1 MSSRNQRT
9 VLCVSVNCRVSSE
22 NIIMIRFQRY
32 QSLTLFEQWKSA
44 RKKGK
49 KNLVPG
55 EFEPFTVWVG
65 GSYLK
70 IMKKFKITT
79 KVIKIIK
86 TLVKLDCGR
95 DFSGSKQK
103 NRK

>member
-1 MSSRNQRT
+1 MLLQITNAI
-9 VLCVSVNCRVSSE
+9 VKAIFICRVVTQPDQK
-22 NIIMIRFQRY
+22 F
-32 QSLTLFEQWKSA
+32 
-44 RKKGK
+44 GK
-49 KNLVPG
+49 KKIG
-55 EFEPFTVWVG
+55 ARRIRTFDSG
-65 GSYLK
+65 GIANYQK
-70 IMKKFKITT
+70 IIKKFKITT

>member
-1 MSSRNQRT
+1 MLLQITNAIVKAT
-9 VLCVSVNCRVSSE
+9 FICRVVTQPDQK
-22 NIIMIRFQRY
+22 F
-32 QSLTLFEQWKSA
+32 
-44 RKKGK
+44 GK
-49 KNLVPG
+49 KKIG
-55 EFEPFTVWVG
+55 ARRIRTFDSG
-65 GSYLK
+65 GIANYQK
-70 IMKKFKITT
+70 IIKKFKITT

>member
-1 MSSRNQRT
+1 M
-9 VLCVSVNCRVSSE
+9 
-22 NIIMIRFQRY
+22 
-32 QSLTLFEQWKSA
+32 
-44 RKKGK
+44 
-49 KNLVPG
+49 VPG

>member
-1 MSSRNQRT
+1 MLLQITNAI
-9 VLCVSVNCRVSSE
+9 VKAIFICRVVTQPDNESCK
-22 NIIMIRFQRY
+22 N
-32 QSLTLFEQWKSA
+32 L
-44 RKKGK
+44 GK
-49 KNLVPG
+49 KKIG
-55 EFEPFTVWVG
+55 ARRIRTFDSG
-65 GSYLK
+65 GIANYQK
-70 IMKKFKITT
+70 IIKKFKITT